1 MIYFIATESDSAVK
15 IGYTS
20 RNPIARLKVYRPGI
34 MRGCV

>member
-20 RNPIARLKVYRPGI
+20 TNPALSFPIGAERDSPR
-34 MRGCV
+34 